1 MQFLIYLIID
11 LFIYILCIYFYLFIY
26 FNAHTVNPN
35 AMPHSAASHF
45 GPHCSAELVLEFFNM
60 MKVMY
65 A

>member
-1 MQFLIYLIID
+1 MYLIID
-11 LFIYILCIYFYLFIY
+11 LFIYILCIYLFLSIYLFI

-35 AMPHSAASHF
+35 AMPHSAASHL
-45 GPHCSAELVLEFFNM
+45 GPHCSAELVLELFNR